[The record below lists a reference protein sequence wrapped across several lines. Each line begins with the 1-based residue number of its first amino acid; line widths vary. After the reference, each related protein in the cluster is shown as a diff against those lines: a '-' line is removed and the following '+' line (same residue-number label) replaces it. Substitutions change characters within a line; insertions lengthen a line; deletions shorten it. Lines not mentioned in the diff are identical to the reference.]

1 MVGVAGRS
9 GRWKDNSIK
18 LGEAELVTKNVLVVR
33 IRKVLRQAD
42 MDISPLP
49 SRKKK
54 FMYMYHIVEWGRPRI
69 RDAVERVRLTKRLI
83 DIRVFGV
90 ELGVLGPLDRVIDKE
105 NV

>member
-18 LGEAELVTKNVLVVR
+18 LGEAELVTKNVLLVR

-42 MDISPLP
+42 MAISPVG
-49 SRKKK
+49 RRARH
-54 FMYMYHIVEWGRPRI
+54 MYYLEGGGV
-69 RDAVERVRLTKRLI
+69 TKRLI

-90 ELGVLGPLDRVIDKE
+90 ELGVLGPLDRVIYKE

>member
-18 LGEAELVTKNVLVVR
+18 LGEAELVTKNVLVLR
-33 IRKVLRQAD
+33 MRKVLRQAD
-42 MDISPLP
+42 MDISPVG
-49 SRKKK
+49 RKAK
-54 FMYMYHIVEWGRPRI
+54 YMYYLEGGGV
-69 RDAVERVRLTKRLI
+69 TKLI

>member
-1 MVGVAGRS
+1 MVGVVGRS

-33 IRKVLRQAD
+33 IRKVLRQAG
-42 MDISPLP
+42 MDISPVG
-49 SRKKK
+49 RKAK
-54 FMYMYHIVEWGRPRI
+54 YMYYLEGGSV
-69 RDAVERVRLTKRLI
+69 TKKLI

-90 ELGVLGPLDRVIDKE
+90 ELGVLGSLDRVIDKE